1 MRQVIHSSISCEN
14 TVFRELRN
22 RTFSVYNE
30 IVEKEKIPEE
40 SETIAVKRAAR
51 LHEKILKGRTA
62 LFVNKA
68 WWTAGPLEALAILF
82 LVLLNFYLTLP
93 FFGTAAPT
101 TQFSGPVIPLIAR
114 ALEFIFKVPLPLG
127 FQIIYLTFFILLPL
141 TSYLF
146 IRKVAERK
154 SIAFLSVMFASL
166 PIYPFALARLNS
178 VVATSDG
185 PHIASLTLIP
195 IALLSLLNF
204 TRHGELKNLLF
215 ASVASALVV
224 LTSPFGFFMLLIL
237 GTITVFSEM
246 LLGSGR
252 LKLFRLL
259 GIFLVTAGLSSFWY
273 NPQFSLSLVFGP
285 LGEEIRETVTKL
297 IPISF
302 FTLPVLGAFG
312 YLLFDRKP
320 NLQPL
325 FLSFFYTVTFALI
338 VWAGGGFFPS
348 NPSRYVA
355 ELGVSFSFLLAI
367 GIVKFLDYVRFLQKT
382 PITFINQLN
391 KKAVANSGLFLIS
404 VVLIWVIV
412 AGRSGITTPNVR
424 VLGLW
429 TGVERGRIW
438 VEREKSNVGSSVLGY
453 AVTGVTMTSLTILGR
468 KFGKTAES

>member
-1 MRQVIHSSISCEN
+1 M
-14 TVFRELRN
+14 
-22 RTFSVYNE
+22 
-30 IVEKEKIPEE
+30 EKERIPEE
-40 SETIAVKRAAR
+40 SETIAAKRAVR
-51 LHEKILKGRTA
+51 LHEKIIKGRSA

-68 WWTAGPLEALAILF
+68 WWTSGPLEALAILF
-82 LVLLNFYLTLP
+82 LILLNFYLAIPL
-93 FFGTAAPT
+93 FGTAAT
-101 TQFSGPVIPLIAR
+101 TTRFSGPVIPLIAR
-114 ALEFIFKVPLPLG
+114 ALEFTFKVPLPLG

-146 IRKVAERK
+146 IKKVAERK
-154 SIAFLSVMFASL
+154 SIAFLSVLFISL
-166 PIYPFALARLNS
+166 PIYPFASARLNS
-178 VVATSDG
+178 VVTTPDG

-195 IALLSLLNF
+195 LALLSLLNF
-204 TRHGELKNLLF
+204 TRNGELKNLLF
-215 ASVASALVV
+215 ASITSALVV

-259 GIFLVTAGLSSFWY
+259 GVFLVTAGLSSFWY

-285 LGEEIRETVTKL
+285 LGTEIREMVTQL

-302 FTLPVLGAFG
+302 FALPVLGAFG

-325 FLSFFYTVTFALI
+325 FLSFFYTVIFALI

-348 NPSRYVA
+348 NPSRYIA
-355 ELGVSFSFLLAI
+355 ELGVSLSFLLAI
-367 GIVKFLDYVRFLQKT
+367 GIIKFLDYVRFLQKT
-382 PITFINQLN
+382 PIAFINQLN
-391 KKAVANSGLFLIS
+391 KRVVANAGLFLVS
-404 VVLIWVIV
+404 VVLIGAIV
-412 AGRSGITTPNVR
+412 AGRSGLPAMDER

-438 VEREKSNVGSSVLGY
+438 VEREKSNVGSSMLGY
-453 AVTGVTMTSLTILGR
+453 AVTGVTMSSLTILGR
-468 KFGKTAES
+468 KFGKSEEL